1 MDRIVDMK
9 ETTEDK
15 TKDENIRPVCLDEFI
30 GQSRLKEN
38 LKVFI
43 QSAKNRKNAMDH
55 CLLYGPPGLGKTT
68 LANIIAV
75 ELGVGFRA
83 TSAPMITK
91 TGDLAAILTNMQPN
105 DVLFIDEIHRLSP
118 SIEEV
123 LYSAMEDYK
132 LDLIIGEGP
141 AARSVRI
148 DISPFTLIGA
158 TTRTGL
164 LSTPLRERFGIPLA
178 FDFYTENDLVD
189 IVKRAG
195 HILNISLSDDGAKEI
210 AKRSRGTPRVANRL
224 LKRVRDFAVVDNKN
238 TIDSS
243 EAKIS
248 LQKLSVD
255 EFGLDNLDRKY
266 LKLIKMK
273 VNLGEIKEGIHYF
286 PVRVYYNHTDA
297 GGIVYFANYLRMTE
311 EARVAMFSIMGA
323 QDKEAYKE
331 LQQTGDFVV
340 RSCNVEYLKSAF
352 LNDDLVIVSKVIE
365 VSKTSVTPSV
375 DSIAAIAFSQSAIA
389 TESAAAFL

>member
-1 MDRIVDMK
+1 MEERLLDRKEIV
-9 ETTEDK
+9 EDV
-15 TKDENIRPVCLDEFI
+15 TRDENIRPLSIDDFI
-30 GQSRLKEN
+30 GQKGIKEN

-43 QSAKNRKNAMDH
+43 QSAKSRKIALDH

-68 LANIIAV
+68 LANIIAI

-91 TGDLAAILTNMQPN
+91 TGDLAALLTNLQPN

-118 SIEEV
+118 SVEEV
-123 LYSAMEDYK
+123 LYSAMEDFK

-148 DISPFTLIGA
+148 DIPPFTLIGA

-178 FDFYTENDLVD
+178 FEFYTDNDLAN

-195 HILNISLSDDGAKEI
+195 KILNISLSDSGANEI

-224 LKRVRDFAVVDNKN
+224 LKRVRDFAVVDGKSE
-238 TIDSS
+238 IDEA

-255 EFGLDNLDRKY
+255 EYGLDNLDRRY
-266 LKLIKMK
+266 L
-273 VNLGEIKEGIHYF
+273 NLVIENY
-286 PVRVYYNHTDA
+286 A
-297 GGIVYFANYLRMTE
+297 GGPVGIETLSALLSEETDTIEDVIEPYLLQIGFLQRTPRGRVITE
-311 EARVAMFSIMGA
+311 
-323 QDKEAYKE
+323 KAYKHLGLE
-331 LQQTGDFVV
+331 NLLTNKD
-340 RSCNVEYLKSAF
+340 
-352 LNDDLVIVSKVIE
+352 
-365 VSKTSVTPSV
+365 
-375 DSIAAIAFSQSAIA
+375 
-389 TESAAAFL
+389 